1 MCLGKPGRE
10 GGLFR
15 KVDHVKQSNYCSI
28 INFYDAVQDEQK
40 NIYIYIYINNYIYNL
55 YISNYIMVVVA
66 KT

>member
-40 NIYIYIYINNYIYNL
+40 NIYIYIYKQL
-55 YISNYIMVVVA
+55 YI
-66 KT
+66 